1 MCSSDLAIPF
11 FDACLALRLPDD
23 ANASGGLKLVA
34 PQQGW
39 LAALL
44 SETAVPAA
52 MYEGDRAESMWL
64 PDERV
69 AKAWSEYVKTG
80 AVSDSS
86 PPTKPHDVAAK
97 MLKDEEGIELRWNA
111 VADFESGLQRF
122 IILRDGQELA
132 TAPKQPVGRFG
143 RALFQT
149 MSYHDTP
156 EKPLPEMR
164 FVDATA
170 KAGEKHTYQVIAV
183 NSVGS
188 KSEPSTPVSAP

>member
-1 MCSSDLAIPF
+1 MGS
-11 FDACLALRLPDD
+11 ACLALRLPDD